1 MVNNQISVAP
11 RKRRGA
17 IIWVIIGILVLI
29 LGFGGCSSYNSMN
42 SLSHDV
48 DQAWAQVQVQ
58 YQRRSDLIPNLVNAV
73 KGYASHESEVFQK
86 VTAARAGLLSADE
99 AAKQVANTEAPVNQE
114 QLQGYMNRQDQL
126 QKAMGLY
133 INAVREAY
141 PDLKANTQFLDLQ
154 TQLEGTENR
163 IATERGRY
171 TDVVRQYNVKITG
184 FPAVIFAKLFGF
196 DKRPQF
202 QASEEAQA
210 APSVQF

>member
-1 MVNNQISVAP
+1 
-11 RKRRGA
+11 
-17 IIWVIIGILVLI
+17 
-29 LGFGGCSSYNSMN
+29 
-42 SLSHDV
+42 
-48 DQAWAQVQVQ
+48 
-58 YQRRSDLIPNLVNAV
+58 
-73 KGYASHESEVFQK
+73 
-86 VTAARAGLLSADE
+86 
-99 AAKQVANTEAPVNQE
+99 
-114 QLQGYMNRQDQL
+114 
-126 QKAMGLY
+126 MGLY

-202 QASEEAQA
+202 QASDSSDHRETIIFTKNR
-210 APSVQF
+210 SNR